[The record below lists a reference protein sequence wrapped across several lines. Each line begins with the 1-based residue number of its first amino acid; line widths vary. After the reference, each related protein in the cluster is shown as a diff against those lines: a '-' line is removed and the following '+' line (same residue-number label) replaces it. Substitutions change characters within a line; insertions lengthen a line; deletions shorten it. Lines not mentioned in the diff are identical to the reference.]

1 MKTTKET
8 KEIERKE
15 ESKLKELSALW
26 LHESKSGLKY
36 LSGNLSAEFGS
47 SKLVAY
53 FNTNKKN
60 PKEPDIRIYT
70 LDQEGKQDTE
80 IISLWEN
87 ISKNDKRY
95 LTGLTNEK
103 EKVVGFYG
111 NENEEKRPYVRVYL
125 DQE

>member
-8 KEIERKE
+8 KEINRKE

-36 LSGNLSAEFGS
+36 LSGNLSEEFGS

-70 LDQEGKQDTE
+70 LDKEGKQDTE
-80 IISLWEN
+80 IISLWEY

-103 EKVVGFYG
+103 EKVIGFYG